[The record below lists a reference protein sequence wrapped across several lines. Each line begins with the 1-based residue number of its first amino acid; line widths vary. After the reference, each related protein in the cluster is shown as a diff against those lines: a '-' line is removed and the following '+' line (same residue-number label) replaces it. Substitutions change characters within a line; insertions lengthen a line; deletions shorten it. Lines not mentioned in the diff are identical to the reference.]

1 MLWNSGG
8 VLNPESFL
16 VKNLL
21 VSCDL
26 CLSKNGGFTTHLT
39 IYGNFDVI
47 IHCDWW
53 FPRACLYP
61 FRCCP
66 PFDLWL
72 QLLQSGFNSFHAR
85 KTETPNLQGGHNL
98 EHRTSNCSKL
108 CALEIVRNPHHV
120 LGQVWMLLN
129 RPLPHPF
136 APSDN
141 TCTFPPAV
149 TSHGASDVSG
159 PVSKH
164 PAGGEGRW
172 KWRRPSE
179 SQTLAFLA
187 CPLGP

>member
-1 MLWNSGG
+1 M
-8 VLNPESFL
+8 NPESFL

-98 EHRTSNCSKL
+98 EEQLVIGPQTVQNY
-108 CALEIVRNPHHV
+108 V
-120 LGQVWMLLN
+120 LL
-129 RPLPHPF
+129 R
-136 APSDN
+136 S
-141 TCTFPPAV
+141 
-149 TSHGASDVSG
+149 
-159 PVSKH
+159 
-164 PAGGEGRW
+164 
-172 KWRRPSE
+172 
-179 SQTLAFLA
+179 
-187 CPLGP
+187 